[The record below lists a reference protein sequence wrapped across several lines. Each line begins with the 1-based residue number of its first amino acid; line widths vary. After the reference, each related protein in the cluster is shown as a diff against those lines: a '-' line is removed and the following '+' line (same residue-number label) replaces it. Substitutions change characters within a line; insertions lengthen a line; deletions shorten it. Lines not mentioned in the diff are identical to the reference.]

1 MTPSK
6 HRIPRIKYEDP
17 IQINMG
23 AEAKVYDSEFLDYK
37 VVIKHRIS
45 KKYRQESIDHKL
57 RKDRTIQ
64 EVRLLQ
70 LAREIGINVPYVLDI
85 DKVNWVIVMDKVAG
99 SSIKHYMDSDNLE
112 KYFIKLGKIIGK
124 LHSNNIIHGDLT
136 TSNIVLDPNESIW
149 IIDFGLGFI
158 SNQIEDK
165 AVDLLVLKH
174 TIESSHHSSY
184 DLAYSSLIKGYEFQN
199 TESEKI
205 FKRLKIVEAR
215 VRYRKHEA

>member
-1 MTPSK
+1 MTK
-6 HRIPRIKYEDP
+6 EHQIPRIDYKDP
-17 IQINMG
+17 VQINMG
-23 AEAKVYDSEFLDYK
+23 AEAKVYDSVFLDYK
-37 VVIKHRIS
+37 VVIKHRIA
-45 KKYRQESIDHKL
+45 KKYREESIDRKL

-70 LAREIGINVPYVLDI
+70 LARGIGINVPYVLDV

-99 SSIKHYMDSDNLE
+99 SSIKHYMESNNLE
-112 KYFIKLGKIIGK
+112 KYFIELGKIIGK
-124 LHSNNIIHGDLT
+124 LHSSNIIHGDLT
-136 TSNIVLDPNESIW
+136 TSNIVLDPTENIW

-158 SNQIEDK
+158 SHQIEDK

-174 TIESSHHSSY
+174 TIESSHYSSY
-184 DLAYSSLIKGYEFQN
+184 ELAYGSLIKGYQDQN
-199 TESEKI
+199 TQAEKI

>member
-6 HRIPRIKYEDP
+6 HRIPRINYEDP
-17 IQINMG
+17 VQINMG

-99 SSIKHYMDSDNLE
+99 SSIKHYMNSDNLE

>member
-1 MTPSK
+1 MTK
-6 HRIPRIKYEDP
+6 EHQIPRIDYKDP
-17 IQINMG
+17 VQINMG
-23 AEAKVYDSEFLDYK
+23 AEAKVYDSDFLGYK
-37 VVIKHRIS
+37 VVIKHRIA
-45 KKYRQESIDHKL
+45 KKYREESIDRKL

-70 LAREIGINVPYVLDI
+70 LARVIGINVPYVLDV

-99 SSIKHYMDSDNLE
+99 SSIKHYMESNNLE
-112 KYFIKLGKIIGK
+112 KYFIELGKIIGK
-124 LHSNNIIHGDLT
+124 LHSSNIIHGDLT
-136 TSNIVLDPNESIW
+136 TSNIILDPTENIW

-158 SNQIEDK
+158 SHQIEDK

-174 TIESSHHSSY
+174 TIESSHYSSY
-184 DLAYSSLIKGYEFQN
+184 ELAYGSLIKGYQDQN
-199 TESEKI
+199 TQAEKI

>member
-1 MTPSK
+1 MPSNK
-6 HRIPRIKYEDP
+6 HRIPRISYKDP

-23 AEAKVYDSEFLDYK
+23 AEAKVYDSKFLDYK

-45 KKYRQESIDHKL
+45 KKYRQESIDQKL

-99 SSIKHYMDSDNLE
+99 SSIKHYMKSDNLE
-112 KYFIKLGKIIGK
+112 NYFTELGKIIGK

-136 TSNIVLDPNESIW
+136 TSNIVLDPNENIW

-184 DLAYSSLIKGYEFQN
+184 ELAYNSLIKGYEFQN
-199 TESEKI
+199 AESEKI
-205 FKRLKIVEAR
+205 LKRLKIVEAR